1 MNKRG
6 FIFEGIRWR
15 PVINFVTLIYKYSY
29 LISLE
34 IVLGYRKV
42 RISSNPGQ
50 FKYVPEK
57 PDITYPSCEDL
68 GPCWKYSISVRP
80 TNFSKYHRGY
90 NLFMSGVENLFI
102 NDRGS
107 HRGASHRGTWTVC
120 NHNNFVRAVVFFNE
134 KVIFFGNKTWTSNY
148 LRKTFLHFI
157 SYNIATYLFFQLY
170 RKICKQSIWHLF
182 SINQIIT
189 KWLAN

>member
-6 FIFEGIRWR
+6 FIFEGIGWR

-34 IVLGYRKV
+34 IVVGYRKV

-80 TNFSKYHRGY
+80 TNFSKYHREY

-102 NDRGS
+102 NDRGGNFSKFIDRGS

-120 NHNNFVRAVVFFNE
+120 NHNNFVRAF
-134 KVIFFGNKTWTSNY
+134 Y
-148 LRKTFLHFI
+148 FI
-157 SYNIATYLFFQLY
+157 
-170 RKICKQSIWHLF
+170 
-182 SINQIIT
+182 
-189 KWLAN
+189 